1 MMEQGYVYGRAGGR
15 PARVPFGRT
24 TSHRAHYCALV
35 KGPHANRPLPRATS
49 PPRLCSHVP
58 TPSPQIA
65 VCRGRI
71 GTKPGLGPV
80 RVLQR
85 HARIIYARLGSTRL
99 PAGPGQK

>member
-24 TSHRAHYCALV
+24 SSHRAHYCALV

-71 GTKPGLGPV
+71 GTKPGLGALAPSACSSV
-80 RVLQR
+80 T
-85 HARIIYARLGSTRL
+85 HALWACLVCG
-99 PAGPGQK
+99 